1 MLARLALPL
10 LVVLAWPASAHAQ
23 VSGPPG
29 DFGEVVAGTQGPVV
43 YLPVTATT
51 ATMITTVALT
61 GADAGEFAL
70 PDESN
75 GCDGETLAAGE
86 TCFLGI
92 RFAPTAIGGRS
103 ASAVL
108 SDAVGTIGTVL
119 LRGTGVPAPASGPV
133 GPTGPAGDP
142 GATGPAGAGGA
153 PGPKGDP
160 GATGQQGI
168 PGRAIQATCTTKGKP
183 PKTSCRIVVLPNE
196 TAATAVRVRLLR
208 GGKTVARGSA
218 PRAGRVKL
226 RQSRRVRPG
235 RYTLAVTFVV
245 DGRTVRARQAVRL
258 R

>member
-29 DFGEVVAGTQGPVV
+29 DFGDVVVGARSPVV
-43 YLPVTATT
+43 YLPVTATA
-51 ATMITTVALT
+51 ATFTVSA
-61 GADAGEFAL
+61 
-70 PDESN
+70 
-75 GCDGETLAAGE
+75 
-86 TCFLGI
+86 
-92 RFAPTAIGGRS
+92 TAITGTDAADFTLVTDGCTGVIVTSPGACQLGVRFTPLALGASNASITISEPGGN
-103 ASAVL
+103 
-108 SDAVGTIGTVL
+108 GTVPL
-119 LRGTGVPAPASGPV
+119 TGTGVPVPTSGPV

>member
-1 MLARLALPL
+1 VVGAR
-10 LVVLAWPASAHAQ
+10 S
-23 VSGPPG
+23 
-29 DFGEVVAGTQGPVV
+29 PVV
-43 YLPVTATT
+43 YLPVTADAPVT
-51 ATMITTVALT
+51 ITTVAVT

-70 PDESN
+70 PAESN
-75 GCDGETLAAGE
+75 GCDGETLAAE
-86 TCFLGI
+86 QTCFLGI

-103 ASAVL
+103 ASAVV
-108 SDAVGTIGTVL
+108 SDAGGPIATIPL
-119 LRGTGVPAPASGPV
+119 SGTGVPVPTSGPV
-133 GPTGPAGDP
+133 GPTGQAGDP

-153 PGPKGDP
+153 PGAKGDP
-160 GATGQQGI
+160 GATGPQGI

-183 PKTSCRIVVLPNE
+183 PKTSCRIVVLPSE

-245 DGRTVRARQAVRL
+245 DGQTVRARQAVRL